1 METLHFISNGEDP
14 IPKNRESNQKSST
27 KKNQYV
33 DFEL

>member
-1 METLHFISNGEDP
+1 MNGTSEKTVRA
-14 IPKNRESNQKSST
+14 IKNRVPKKK